1 MRLTFDGPGSFLYN
15 KVRNLMGGI
24 LMNRTDSFFAS
35 VCSLAIPVALQ
46 SMLQASFSIVDQIMI
61 GQLGSVAVAG
71 VGLAGK
77 FASIYSVIVSAVGVV
92 AGIMISQ
99 YLGQKNSREVRRS
112 FFVNLLISL
121 GLAAVFTLLCGG
133 FPAQIMG
140 LYTTDAPMGQAAAAY
155 LRIITA
161 TFLPIAGATLLSTLL
176 RCMEKA
182 QLPLYASIASAVLNT
197 GLNYILIF
205 GKLGL
210 PAMGASGAAIAT
222 VISTWV
228 NFLMMLVML
237 GSHGGVL
244 RKAGD
249 FRKIGKFNLKQYL
262 AMLLPILVCE
272 FLWSLGE
279 NIYAAIYGHMGT
291 DASAAMMLI
300 NPIQAL
306 VIGALCGLSQAASV
320 IIGKKLGSK
329 EHDDAYRDSWRLIR
343 YGFFGAVILSAL
355 VVVTSPL
362 YVQIYQVD
370 AAVKLLTRQ
379 ILTAYALVAP
389 FKVLN
394 MIAGGGILRSGG
406 KTNYVM
412 FIDMIGTWV
421 FGVPLGLLSAFVWKL
436 PIPYVYFLLS
446 LEECVRFA
454 ITVVILRSK
463 RWMQS
468 LEG

>member
-1 MRLTFDGPGSFLYN
+1 
-15 KVRNLMGGI
+15 
-24 LMNRTDSFFAS
+24 MNRQNSFFAS
-35 VCSLAIPVALQ
+35 VCALAVPVALQ

-61 GQLGSVAVAG
+61 GQLGSVSVAG

-112 FFVNLLISL
+112 FSVNLLIAL
-121 GLAAVFTLLCGG
+121 GLAGVFTLLCGG
-133 FPAQIMG
+133 FPSQIMG
-140 LYTTDAPMGQAAAAY
+140 LYTTDAPMGQAASSY

-161 TFLPIAGATLLSTLL
+161 TFLPIAGTTLLSTLL

-197 GLNYILIF
+197 ALNYVLIF

-210 PAMGASGAAIAT
+210 PAMGANGAAIAT

-228 NFLMMLVML
+228 NFLLMLVML
-237 GSHGGVL
+237 GRNGSVL
-244 RKAGD
+244 KASG
-249 FRKIGKFNLKQYL
+249 RAGKFNLRQYL
-262 AMLLPILVCE
+262 SMLLPILVCE

-291 DASAAMMLI
+291 EASAAMMLI
-300 NPIQAL
+300 NPIQSL

-320 IIGKKLGSK
+320 IIGKKLGSR
-329 EHDDAYRDSWRLIR
+329 EYDDAYRDSWRLIR
-343 YGFFGAVILSAL
+343 YGFIGSVILSVL
-355 VVVTSPL
+355 VVLASPM
-362 YVQIYQVD
+362 YVEIYQVD

-394 MIAGGGILRSGG
+394 MIAGGGIIRSGG

-454 ITVVILRSK
+454 ITVFILRGK